1 MNNRIVLDK
10 AFEKRLYLK
19 GLYTKDNK
27 PWNKVIDY
35 FIEDMDYIMDEYS
48 TRNIRQESCEK
59 EILTIE
65 ETNLDYIIITQ
76 LRKELITSRL
86 CGSCYANFGVSTT
99 HELKFDLTE
108 VEICFNH
115 SIDTYEKGVVYKLPL
130 SEYFILNERYCRFE
144 DESRT
149 DLKSKLEEMKS
160 RIPLEESIQAHI
172 SIIVSKSERIDTNK
186 LISKGYEIL
195 ERRDFISIRK
205 YIPNINNELID
216 IQYLFDLGINLTN
229 INITSTLY
237 NENVM
242 VVVKNTN
249 KDNKITKITPSIDT
263 SEKFIKIIKKY
274 LDI

>member
-10 AFEKRLYLK
+10 AFEKRVYLK
-19 GLYTKDNK
+19 SLYTKDNK
-27 PWNKVIDY
+27 SWNKVIDC

-59 EILTIE
+59 GVSTIE
-65 ETNLDYIIITQ
+65 ETTLDYIILTQ

-99 HELKFDLTE
+99 HELKFDLSE

-130 SEYFILNERYCRFE
+130 SEYFTLNDKYCKFE
-144 DESRT
+144 DESRAE
-149 DLKSKLEEMKS
+149 LKFKLEEMKS
-160 RIPLEESIQAHI
+160 RISLEESIQAHI
-172 SIIVSKSERIDTNK
+172 SIIISKSERIDTNK
-186 LISKGYEIL
+186 LIAKGYEVL
-195 ERRDFISIRK
+195 ERRDFLSIRK
-205 YIPNINNELID
+205 YIHNINNELID
-216 IQYLFDLGINLTN
+216 IQNLFDLGINLIN
-229 INITSTLY
+229 INITSPLY
-237 NENVM
+237 NENTM
-242 VVVKNTN
+242 VIAKSTN
-249 KDNKITKITPSIDT
+249 NGNKIIKMTPSIGT